1 MEISYNMGF
10 PGGTSGKESTYNLYT
25 TVFSHFKC
33 KIQ

>member
-1 MEISYNMGF
+1 MGISYNMGF

-25 TVFSHFKC
+25 IVFSHFKY